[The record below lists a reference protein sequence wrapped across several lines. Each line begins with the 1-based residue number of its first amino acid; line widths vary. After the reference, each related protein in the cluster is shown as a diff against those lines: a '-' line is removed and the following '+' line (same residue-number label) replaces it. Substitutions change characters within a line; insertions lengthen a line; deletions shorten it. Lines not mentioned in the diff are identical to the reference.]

1 MFTEN
6 GYGRLWETASCKE
19 RIFAFYTS
27 KSFYAGIQF
36 DATNGD
42 YFALNPA
49 ITYGDDDIR
58 QAYNVYPFEMDGESR
73 NLMGKYNKWNKESK
87 SIQYIN
93 VMRYAGAYFIAA
105 EAYSRQTGQEGKAI
119 EKMNEYLE
127 ACQAT
132 PMEDDLTGTDLIEA
146 IHKEKQKEFAGE
158 GVLYFDLK
166 RLHSGGLSRLSQW
179 GDREDTKIKVDDYRC
194 FPIPRSEYKYNE
206 NITQNEGWPLNR

>member
-19 RIFAFYTS
+19 RIFAFLYIEE
-27 KSFYAGIQF
+27 FFMQVFQF

-87 SIQYIN
+87 SFTSDRRIYH
-93 VMRYAGAYFIAA
+93 RSAKDYFIA
-105 EAYSRQTGQEGKAI
+105 
-119 EKMNEYLE
+119 
-127 ACQAT
+127 
-132 PMEDDLTGTDLIEA
+132 
-146 IHKEKQKEFAGE
+146 
-158 GVLYFDLK
+158 
-166 RLHSGGLSRLSQW
+166 
-179 GDREDTKIKVDDYRC
+179 
-194 FPIPRSEYKYNE
+194 
-206 NITQNEGWPLNR
+206 